1 MAGQYSF
8 KTISFVFVSVD
19 SPKGKDTSHNFTDN
33 LYAALYQDIA
43 PGLLYAIEK
52 SRLVLVIL
60 SHNYARSNWCLDELM
75 KIMECREEMGKIV
88 FPVFYHVDPSHVRNQ
103 KGSYGEAL
111 AYHERNGFDHKTQR
125 WRAALSEVGSLSGWH
140 VHDW

>member
-1 MAGQYSF
+1 MMAGQYSF

-33 LYAALYQDIA
+33 LYAALYRKGIHTFRIDDLRGEDIA

-60 SHNYARSNWCLDELM
+60 SHNYARSNWCLDELVR
-75 KIMECREEMGKIV
+75 IMECREEMGKIV

-103 KGSYGEAL
+103 KGSYGEAF
-111 AYHERNGFDHKTQR
+111 AYHERNGLATRHRGGGQ
-125 WRAALSEVGSLSGWH
+125 L
-140 VHDW
+140 